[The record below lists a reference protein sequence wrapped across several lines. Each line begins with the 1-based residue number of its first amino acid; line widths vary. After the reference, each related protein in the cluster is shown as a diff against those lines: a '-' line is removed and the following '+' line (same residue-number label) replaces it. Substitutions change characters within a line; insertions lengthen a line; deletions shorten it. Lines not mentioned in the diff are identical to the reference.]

1 MIQLTFRRI
10 KRFAHSN
17 ILVGVIMVI
26 LNYKRWNVSSDL
38 FMNAINTINIISCGF
53 TDNSNHN
60 GGLVLIDISGSANC
74 DVYISDTTI
83 SYSQYL
89 ETELLNIA
97 FPPNGIVINNPSRNT
112 YIQMN
117 DVIIIT
123 QIYCSYDNIYVDVGR
138 RRNLLQAYAGPPDI
152 PFCNSPTP
160 FLLNNG
166 ISKLTNISLQTDY
179 YWYNWYL
186 YFYSNGNTDGEYRN
200 SGVYFLRLEYY
211 DTTLETDNEPY
222 FAAIVNFE
230 DGIMD
235 INDFNIAIGAHFS
248 ILYNQEGI
256 VNINGLY
263 SELHDDQSRYY
274 NRWNLRFYTI
284 LTNNFG
290 TLSVSNSVIQGADI
304 SLINIYGGDVS
315 ITDCI
320 LAQSMLNIVTY
331 YTANRIYLHNI
342 NVYEVGQYYASLGA
356 ALYFSRSHEELYYI
370 PATFLSA
377 DIVTILNSVM
387 YYIGPF
393 GILEVGK
400 YGLFNIDDGNT
411 NIKKVTILNNSL
423 LVTETLNN
431 NQTDLALYKGYK
443 YFINFDYLSS
453 LLSQTYGESIPISR
467 MLQFIS
473 DINTQLWNVN
483 GLLIIDNQYELI
495 LGNNFM
501 HLDNK
506 NFIGIN
512 SQIYID
518 TTQENC
524 IAGNKIYN
532 IDFYMKSG
540 KTKSC
545 IHRNIETAQIN
556 LYYFIYSLAC
566 FVYCHF
572 FVI

>member
-263 SELHDDQSRYY
+263 SE
-274 NRWNLRFYTI
+274 
-284 LTNNFG
+284 
-290 TLSVSNSVIQGADI
+290 
-304 SLINIYGGDVS
+304 
-315 ITDCI
+315 
-320 LAQSMLNIVTY
+320 
-331 YTANRIYLHNI
+331 
-342 NVYEVGQYYASLGA
+342 
-356 ALYFSRSHEELYYI
+356 SHEELYYI